1 MRSRG
6 AVARTS
12 TVGVFPKPRRGRKG
26 SAAQSKNGEP
36 PNYTFVKGHRDAFIR
51 IGNESVKANAIQL
64 KRLVLKSECQSW
76 DSLPSKHLRSE
87 ESFEVLRSVYR
98 KRTLHTFEE
107 NDFVSFGLVVGDGHL
122 TNAGALLADRSPIR
136 HSRVFCTRW
145 NGLTKAHG
153 TLDALDD
160 DEFSGGLLSLLEV
173 AKNFVKINSKS
184 PWKKLKNGDG
194 RVEYPEYPSDAVEES
209 IVNALIHRDYLE
221 IGSEVHIDMFD
232 DRLEVYSP
240 GGMPSGELIQDLDAH
255 YVPSTRRNPVIADL
269 FQRLDL
275 MERRGSGFG
284 KIIDA
289 YKAESDKRCIDIKP
303 FFRSSATAF
312 YVILPNLNYGL
323 KTGSTTTV
331 TTTDT
336 TTVTTTVEGLV
347 LTKTVPEMLGKETAR
362 VYRLISLD
370 RRITAVKI
378 ATRLR
383 ITLDGA
389 RYHLKKIK
397 SANLARYVGNP
408 KSGGHWE
415 VVK

>member
-1 MRSRG
+1 
-6 AVARTS
+6 
-12 TVGVFPKPRRGRKG
+12 
-26 SAAQSKNGEP
+26 
-36 PNYTFVKGHRDAFIR
+36 
-51 IGNESVKANAIQL
+51 
-64 KRLVLKSECQSW
+64 
-76 DSLPSKHLRSE
+76 
-87 ESFEVLRSVYR
+87 
-98 KRTLHTFEE
+98 
-107 NDFVSFGLVVGDGHL
+107 
-122 TNAGALLADRSPIR
+122 
-136 HSRVFCTRW
+136 
-145 NGLTKAHG
+145 
-153 TLDALDD
+153 
-160 DEFSGGLLSLLEV
+160 
-173 AKNFVKINSKS
+173 
-184 PWKKLKNGDG
+184 
-194 RVEYPEYPSDAVEES
+194 
-209 IVNALIHRDYLE
+209 
-221 IGSEVHIDMFD
+221 MFD

-240 GGMPSGELIQDLDAH
+240 GGMPSGEFIQDLDAH

-289 YKAESDKRCIDIKP
+289 YKAESDKRRIDIKP
-303 FFRSSATAF
+303 SFRSSATAF
-312 YVILPNLNYGL
+312 FVILPNLNYGL

-408 KSGGHWE
+408 KRGGHWE
-415 VVK
+415 VAK